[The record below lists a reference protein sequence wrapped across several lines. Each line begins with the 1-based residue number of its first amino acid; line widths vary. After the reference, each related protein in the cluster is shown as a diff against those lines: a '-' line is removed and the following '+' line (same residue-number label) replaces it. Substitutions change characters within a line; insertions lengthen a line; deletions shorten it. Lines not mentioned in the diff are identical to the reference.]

1 MVNLY
6 WNIYQRLEQELVELS
21 DVIFIDDAQI
31 NVYSMRIADLLMR
44 TCVEI
49 EAISKKLY
57 VDNGGTIIDE
67 KKMYFDKVC
76 IDLLERKW
84 LLSKK
89 VVFVT
94 CPTLY
99 FNDDSNKILTP
110 LLHANIFGP
119 NSADWAVAYQAIK
132 HSRINNLS
140 QGNIKLF
147 IRALAALYILNLY
160 LRQQIIDLD
169 RDPVGSGIDWGL
181 GSKVF
186 SIKVHPC
193 GNEVS
198 EKPKYKKKEDYDECV
213 YLSQKTD
220 ETHQKAVEAMK
231 NLNKYIREAIP
242 KEVEKLL
249 NQKIHDGSLSM
260 NELNS
265 QVLNE
270 LKQHAQT
277 NIIMNQLPYTK
288 KDLFRAIEGLR
299 FEAVLNTQQ
308 Y

>member
-1 MVNLY
+1 MNNLY
-6 WNIYQRLEQELVELS
+6 WNIYQRLEQELIELS
-21 DVIFIDDAQI
+21 DVVFIDDIQL
-31 NVYSMRIADLLMR
+31 NVYSMRIADFLMR

-49 EAISKKLY
+49 EAISKRLY
-57 VDNGGTIIDE
+57 IDNGGKVIDE

-76 IDLLERKW
+76 IDFLESKW
-84 LLSKK
+84 SLSKK

-99 FNDDSNKILTP
+99 FKDDSNKLLTP

-147 IRALAALYILNLY
+147 IRSLAALYILNLY

-169 RDPVGSGIDWGL
+169 RDPNGSEVDWGL

-186 SIKVHPC
+186 SVKIHPDSS
-193 GNEVS
+193 GIEDDY
-198 EKPKYKKKEDYDECV
+198 KYVKKEDYDECI
-213 YLSQKTD
+213 YLSRKTD
-220 ETHQKAVEAMK
+220 ETNRKAVEAMK
-231 NLNKYIREAIP
+231 KLNKGLQADVS
-242 KEVEKLL
+242 KEVQKVL
-249 NQKIHDGSLSM
+249 NQKIQDGSLNKNDINPQM
-260 NELNS
+260 
-265 QVLNE
+265 LNE
-270 LKQHAQT
+270 WARRAQT
-277 NIIMNQLPYTK
+277 DILIKNTSFVRELHRTV
-288 KDLFRAIEGLR
+288 DSLR

>member
-31 NVYSMRIADLLMR
+31 NVFSMRIADLLMR

-160 LRQQIIDLD
+160 LRQQIIELD
-169 RDPVGSGIDWGL
+169 RDPVGSGVDWGL

-186 SIKVHPC
+186 SVKIHPC
-193 GNEVS
+193 GIGINEES
-198 EKPKYKKKEDYDECV
+198 KYDKKEDYDECI
-213 YLSQKTD
+213 YLSKKTD
-220 ETHQKAVEAMK
+220 KSNQKAIEAMR
-231 NLNKYIREAIP
+231 NLNTGLRTSVS
-242 KEVEKLL
+242 KEVQKIL
-249 NQKIHDGSLSM
+249 NQKIQDGSL
-260 NELNS
+260 NINDLNA
-265 QVLNE
+265 QMLNE
-270 LKQHAQT
+270 WERQAQT
-277 NIIMNQLPYTK
+277 NILINNKSFVRELH
-288 KDLFRAIEGLR
+288 RAVDCLR

>member
-1 MVNLY
+1 MDNLY
-6 WNIYQRLEQELVELS
+6 WNIYQRLEQGLIELT
-21 DVIFIDDAQI
+21 DVIFIDDNQI

-57 VDNGGTIIDE
+57 VDNGGTILDE

-76 IDLLERKW
+76 IDLLERRW

-110 LLHANIFGP
+110 LLHANNFRS

-186 SIKVHPC
+186 SVKVHPC
-193 GNEVS
+193 GNDVS
-198 EKPKYKKKEDYDECV
+198 EKPKYKKKEDYDECI

-220 ETHQKAVEAMK
+220 ETHRKAVEALK

-249 NQKIHDGSLSM
+249 NQKIHDGSLST
-260 NELNS
+260 NELNP

-288 KDLFRAIEGLR
+288 KDFFRAIEGLR

>member
-1 MVNLY
+1 MNNLY
-6 WNIYQRLEQELVELS
+6 WNIYQRLEQELIEIS
-21 DVIFIDDAQI
+21 DVIFINDNQI
-31 NVYSMRIADLLMR
+31 NVYSMKIADLLMR

-57 VDNGGTIIDE
+57 IDNGGTITDE

-89 VVFVT
+89 VVLVT

-99 FNDDSNKILTP
+99 FEEKTNKILTP
-110 LLHANIFGP
+110 LLHANIFGEG
-119 NSADWAVAYQAIK
+119 SADWAVAYQAIK

-147 IRALAALYILNLY
+147 IRSLAALYILNLY
-160 LRQQIIDLD
+160 LGQQKINLE
-169 RDPVGSGIDWGL
+169 RDYTGASVDWGL

-186 SIKVHPC
+186 SVKLHTCSI
-193 GNEVS
+193 NVS
-198 EKPKYKKKEDYDECV
+198 EDSKYDKYEEYDECI

-220 ETHQKAVEAMK
+220 DTNKRAVAALK
-231 NLNKYIREAIP
+231 KLNKNIIEALP
-242 KEVEKLL
+242 NELEKLIKKRI
-249 NQKIHDGSLSM
+249 QEGSLNTKDLNKNRI
-260 NELNS
+260 NELVQQTQVDILKNS
-265 QVLNE
+265 NISDRRE
-270 LKQHAQT
+270 LHQ
-277 NIIMNQLPYTK
+277 
-288 KDLFRAIEGLR
+288 AIEGLR

>member
-1 MVNLY
+1 MNNLY
-6 WNIYQRLEQELVELS
+6 WNIYQRLEQELIEIS
-21 DVIFIDDAQI
+21 DVIFINDNQI
-31 NVYSMRIADLLMR
+31 NVYSMKIADLLMR

-57 VDNGGTIIDE
+57 IDNGGTITDE

-89 VVFVT
+89 VVLVT

-99 FNDDSNKILTP
+99 FEEKTNKILTP
-110 LLHANIFGP
+110 LLHANIFGEG
-119 NSADWAVAYQAIK
+119 SADWAVAYQAIK

-147 IRALAALYILNLY
+147 IRSLAALYILNLY
-160 LRQQIIDLD
+160 LGQQKINLE
-169 RDPVGSGIDWGL
+169 RDYAGASVDWGL

-186 SIKVHPC
+186 SVKLHTCSI
-193 GNEVS
+193 NVS
-198 EKPKYKKKEDYDECV
+198 EDSKYDKNEEYDECI

-220 ETHQKAVEAMK
+220 DTNKRVVAALK
-231 NLNKYIREAIP
+231 KLNKNIIEALP
-242 KEVEKLL
+242 NELEKLIKKRI
-249 NQKIHDGSLSM
+249 QEGSLNTKDLNKNRI
-260 NELNS
+260 NELVQQTQVDILKNS
-265 QVLNE
+265 NISDRRE
-270 LKQHAQT
+270 LHQ
-277 NIIMNQLPYTK
+277 
-288 KDLFRAIEGLR
+288 AIEGLR

>member
-99 FNDDSNKILTP
+99 FKDDSNKLFTP
-110 LLHANIFGP
+110 FLHANIFGP

-147 IRALAALYILNLY
+147 IRSLAALYILNLY

-169 RDPVGSGIDWGL
+169 RDPNGSEVDWGL

-186 SIKVHPC
+186 SVKIHPDSS
-193 GNEVS
+193 GIEDDY
-198 EKPKYKKKEDYDECV
+198 KYVKKEDYDECI
-213 YLSQKTD
+213 YLSRKTD
-220 ETHQKAVEAMK
+220 ETNRKAVEAMK
-231 NLNKYIREAIP
+231 KLNKGLQADVS
-242 KEVEKLL
+242 KEVQKVL
-249 NQKIHDGSLSM
+249 NQKIQDGSLNKNDINPQM
-260 NELNS
+260 
-265 QVLNE
+265 LNE
-270 LKQHAQT
+270 WARRAQT
-277 NIIMNQLPYTK
+277 DILIKNTSFVRELHRTV
-288 KDLFRAIEGLR
+288 DSLR

>member
-99 FNDDSNKILTP
+99 FKDDSNKLLTP

-147 IRALAALYILNLY
+147 IRSLAALYILNLY

-169 RDPVGSGIDWGL
+169 RDPNGSEVDWGL

-186 SIKVHPC
+186 SVKIHPDSS
-193 GNEVS
+193 GIEDDY
-198 EKPKYKKKEDYDECV
+198 KYVKKEDYDECI
-213 YLSQKTD
+213 Y
-220 ETHQKAVEAMK
+220 
-231 NLNKYIREAIP
+231 R
-242 KEVEKLL
+242 EKLMKPIEK
-249 NQKIHDGSLSM
+249 Q
-260 NELNS
+260 
-265 QVLNE
+265 
-270 LKQHAQT
+270 LKQ
-277 NIIMNQLPYTK
+277 
-288 KDLFRAIEGLR
+288 
-299 FEAVLNTQQ
+299 
-308 Y
+308 

>member
-1 MVNLY
+1 MNNLY
-6 WNIYQRLEQELVELS
+6 WNIYQRLEQELIELS
-21 DVIFIDDAQI
+21 DVVFIDDIQL

-49 EAISKKLY
+49 EAISKRLY
-57 VDNGGTIIDE
+57 IDNGGKVIDE

-76 IDLLERKW
+76 IDFLESKW
-84 LLSKK
+84 SLSKK

-99 FNDDSNKILTP
+99 FKDDSNKLLTP

-147 IRALAALYILNLY
+147 IRSLAALYILNLY

-169 RDPVGSGIDWGL
+169 RDPNGSEVDWGL

-186 SIKVHPC
+186 SVKIHPDSS
-193 GNEVS
+193 GIEDDY
-198 EKPKYKKKEDYDECV
+198 KYVKKEDYDECI
-213 YLSQKTD
+213 YLSRKTD
-220 ETHQKAVEAMK
+220 ETNRKAVEAMK
-231 NLNKYIREAIP
+231 KLNKGLQADVS
-242 KEVEKLL
+242 KEVQKVL
-249 NQKIHDGSLSM
+249 NQKIQDGSLNKNDINPQM
-260 NELNS
+260 
-265 QVLNE
+265 LNE
-270 LKQHAQT
+270 WARRAQT
-277 NIIMNQLPYTK
+277 DILIKNTSFVRELHRTV
-288 KDLFRAIEGLR
+288 DSLR

>member
-1 MVNLY
+1 MDNLY
-6 WNIYQRLEQELVELS
+6 WNIYQRLEQELIELT
-21 DVIFIDDAQI
+21 DVIFIDDTQI
-31 NVYSMRIADLLMR
+31 YVYSMRIADLLMR

-99 FNDDSNKILTP
+99 FNNDSNKILTP

-169 RDPVGSGIDWGL
+169 RDPIGSGVDWGL

-186 SIKVHPC
+186 SVKIHPC
-193 GNEVS
+193 GIGINEDS
-198 EKPKYKKKEDYDECV
+198 NYDKKEDYDECI
-213 YLSQKTD
+213 YLSKKTD
-220 ETHQKAVEAMK
+220 ESNQKAIEAMK
-231 NLNKYIREAIP
+231 NLNKGLRTSVS
-242 KEVEKLL
+242 KEVQKVL
-249 NQKIHDGSLSM
+249 NQKIQDGSLNM
-260 NELNS
+260 NDLNPNILNDWALQAQSDILRNNTFFMREL
-265 QVLNE
+265 
-270 LKQHAQT
+270 H
-277 NIIMNQLPYTK
+277 
-288 KDLFRAIEGLR
+288 RAVDSLR
-299 FEAVLNTQQ
+299 FEAVLNTHQ